1 MHADLIRELTL
12 IKLPV
17 IFDDGPTIAKVRD
30 LKSAKLIVATLS
42 EPADPRP
49 YAVVSAIVPAVRAAE
64 EAKGLV
70 RVHFV
75 GGDKDGEYA
84 DMLEPPPVIGFSSRL
99 LGGGRTLYNLNRNLH
114 LAWSRSLYLLDGA
127 PDVLLYEAAERLN
140 RAGVRSSSEPYIRRG
155 R

>member
-70 RVHFV
+70 RVHLSA
-75 GGDKDGEYA
+75 G
-84 DMLEPPPVIGFSSRL
+84 I
-99 LGGGRTLYNLNRNLH
+99 RTVSMQTC
-114 LAWSRSLYLLDGA
+114 WSR
-127 PDVLLYEAAERLN
+127 PQ
-140 RAGVRSSSEPYIRRG
+140 SSGSHRG
-155 R
+155 F